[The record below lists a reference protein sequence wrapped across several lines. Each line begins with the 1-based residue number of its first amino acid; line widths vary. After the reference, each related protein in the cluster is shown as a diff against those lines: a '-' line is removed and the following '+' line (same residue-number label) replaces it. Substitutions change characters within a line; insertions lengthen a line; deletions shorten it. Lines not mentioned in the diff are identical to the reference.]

1 MRHREA
7 CPMPADP
14 PARNA
19 RASFDKKR
27 ASPARNARSS
37 FDQERASPARNAR
50 SSFDKKRASPARRP
64 FGWVVLLLATLAL
77 ELAGAGPAAAL
88 DKVRFGTDWKAEAE
102 YGGYY
107 QAKATGIYQKY
118 GLDVEIRQGG
128 PQVNHSQLLA
138 AGVIDF
144 SISSNTSVALN
155 FVANEIPMVT
165 VAAFFQKDPSVL
177 ISHAGTKND
186 TFPQMKGKS
195 ILISADTRE
204 GWWLFLKAKYGF
216 SDSQIRPYTFQMA
229 PFLADANSI
238 QQGYVTSEP
247 FILAKSGATVVVNLI
262 ADAGWPSYANMIT
275 TSARL
280 IKDKPDLV
288 QRFID
293 ASIEGWYSY
302 LYGDPAPANA
312 LIKKDNPEMTD
323 DIIANG
329 ISMMKQYGIVD
340 SGDAA
345 LMGIGAMT
353 PERIR
358 SLYQIMADAGIY
370 RKDLDWQKGFDLD
383 FVDRRHGVDMRP
395 KL

>member
-1 MRHREA
+1 MPILPHR
-7 CPMPADP
+7 
-14 PARNA
+14 
-19 RASFDKKR
+19 
-27 ASPARNARSS
+27 
-37 FDQERASPARNAR
+37 
-50 SSFDKKRASPARRP
+50 PARRARP
-64 FGWVVLLLATLAL
+64 LFEKERALPARRARPLFEKERALPALRSLGWIAILLSSLTLDLAC
-77 ELAGAGPAAAL
+77 AGPAAALDPVQTL

-107 QAKATGIYQKY
+107 QAKATGIYRKY

-138 AGVIDF
+138 AGVIDV

-165 VAAFFQKDPSVL
+165 IAAFFQKDPSVL

-186 TFPQMKGKS
+186 TFQQMKGKP

-204 GWWLFLKAKYGF
+204 GWWLFLKAKFGY
-216 SDSQIRPYTFQMA
+216 SDNQIRPYAFQMA
-229 PFLADANSI
+229 PFLADPNAI

-247 FILAKSGATVVVNLI
+247 FILAKTGATVVVNLI

-275 TSARL
+275 TSAKL
-280 IKDKPDLV
+280 IRERPDLV

-329 ISMMKQYGIVD
+329 ITMMKQYGIVD

-358 SLYQIMADAGIY
+358 QLYQIMADAGIY
-370 RKDLDWQKGFDLD
+370 PKGLDWQKGFDFD
-383 FVDRRHGVDMRP
+383 FVDKRHGVDMRP
-395 KL
+395 KP